1 MSQSKRKQGSWTHE
15 NRRQS
20 LIPVLKSH
28 RETHMEEKTVAED
41 LELWPGQ
48 REMINFRAGFMINLT
63 RHNNQGE
70 KGGGHENSLLG

>member
-1 MSQSKRKQGSWTHE
+1 
-15 NRRQS
+15 
-20 LIPVLKSH
+20 
-28 RETHMEEKTVAED
+28 MEEKTVAEG

-48 REMINFRAGFMINLT
+48 REMINFRAGSMINLT